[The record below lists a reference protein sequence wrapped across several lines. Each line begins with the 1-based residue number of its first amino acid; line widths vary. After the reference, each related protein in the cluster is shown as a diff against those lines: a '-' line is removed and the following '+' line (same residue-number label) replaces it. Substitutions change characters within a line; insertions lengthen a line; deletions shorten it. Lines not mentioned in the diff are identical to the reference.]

1 MAIMS
6 DTAATTMQRTVL
18 QCLVQAGITPQRALA
33 HLKRGWVRVDDVKV
47 TDPEYLAESPAHVEM
62 RPRPPYDV

>member
-6 DTAATTMQRTVL
+6 DPAATTLRRTVL
-18 QCLVQAGITPQRALA
+18 QRLEEAGITPERARA

-47 TDPEYLAESPAHVEM
+47 TDPEYLAESPAHVEL
-62 RPRPPYDV
+62 RPRPPYNA